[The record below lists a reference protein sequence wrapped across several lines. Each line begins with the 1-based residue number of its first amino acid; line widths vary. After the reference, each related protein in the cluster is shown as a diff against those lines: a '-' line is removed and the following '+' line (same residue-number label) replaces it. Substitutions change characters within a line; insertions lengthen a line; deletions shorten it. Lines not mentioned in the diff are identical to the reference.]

1 MERQRLSTISH
12 QCVNS
17 MAAPLQISICLLIL
31 LVTIVSCS
39 DYDTC
44 GKVNLDPTQFAIDS
58 NGVKLFAPWIVA
70 LGVKTD
76 EDKDGFVELKV
87 VCSGSIL
94 TQNIIISASH
104 CFDQDEAGYFYNV
117 SDLVVRAGA
126 TQIESDR
133 HEEFDIDYFVRH
145 PKHDPPKIYYDIALV
160 KLVQKVTFNQ
170 RIQAICLPSSPQTIS
185 GGALVTVQGWG
196 KSSDGYEG
204 KLTEI
209 NVAARY
215 V

>member
-1 MERQRLSTISH
+1 MMRAQLHLSSAILLT
-12 QCVNS
+12 
-17 MAAPLQISICLLIL
+17 LLIA
-31 LVTIVSCS
+31 VNCS
-39 DYDTC
+39 DYDEC
-44 GKVNLDPTQFAIDS
+44 GKVNLDPTQFAIDG
-58 NGVKLFAPWIVA
+58 NGFKLFAPWIVA
-70 LGVKTD
+70 LGVKKD

-94 TQNIIISASH
+94 TRNIIISASH

-133 HEEFDIDYFVRH
+133 HEEFDIDFHVRH

-160 KLVQKVTFNQ
+160 KLIQKVTFNQ
-170 RIQAICLPSSPQTIS
+170 RIQAICLPSSPQSI
-185 GGALVTVQGWG
+185 GGGVLVTVQGWG
-196 KSSDGYEG
+196 KSSDGYRG
-204 KLTEI
+204 QLTEI

-215 V
+215 VQY